1 MKYAKVF
8 GIFLSAGLMLVS
20 YGEMQDGADVSQ
32 SGIVWGNQWLVP
44 VGTDSAAG
52 GEVTLEDPHWTDEFL
67 RVMAVNN
74 GSREL
79 RINVEEEV
87 HMKLEG
93 EWYAVPYLPGTVLGD
108 TIVALSSGKKEPVY
122 CYLED
127 DYGELPSG
135 DYRIAV
141 QMIWMP
147 EKKTGQSAGN
157 NGSAEAEKFWVYHE
171 FTIE

>member
-8 GIFLSAGLMLVS
+8 GILLAAEMLLVS
-20 YGEMQDGADVSQ
+20 CGKMQDGADVSQ

-74 GSREL
+74 GLREL

-87 HMKLEG
+87 HVQLDG

-108 TIVALSSGKKEPVY
+108 TIVHFLRERRSRCTVIWKTITANFLREITALPCG
-122 CYLED
+122 
-127 DYGELPSG
+127 
-135 DYRIAV
+135 
-141 QMIWMP
+141 
-147 EKKTGQSAGN
+147 
-157 NGSAEAEKFWVYHE
+157 
-171 FTIE
+171 